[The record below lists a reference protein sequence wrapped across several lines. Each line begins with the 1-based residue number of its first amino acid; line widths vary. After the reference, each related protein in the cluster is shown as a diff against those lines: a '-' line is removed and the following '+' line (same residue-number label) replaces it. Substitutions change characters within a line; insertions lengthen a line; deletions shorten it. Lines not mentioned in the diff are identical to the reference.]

1 MTHTAPRPRT
11 RLRETRRLLSAAVLA
26 AAIATPAAAAEGTLV
41 VAVNQ
46 EPQDLAA
53 QGTYKTINAPGLRNV
68 IETLIAADPV
78 TGKFRGVLATDW
90 EVVDDRTIRMNLRE
104 GVSFH
109 DGTPF
114 DAESAAFAVNWVWS
128 AENAFTIQEYGGP
141 GVIAA
146 TPTGEYSI
154 EVVSS
159 EPDPLLEFRLSLS
172 GVSSMKQAQEN
183 PAEHF
188 HTPIGTGP
196 YKFVEWVPGQYWSA
210 EFNPEWWGLS
220 ADDAYGT
227 ATPAFEE
234 LRFVFRPEDG
244 ARAAMAESGEA
255 DLAMFPSSV
264 DCAAAMDVDGLKCVS
279 GPSDTYLY
287 GRLDHSLY
295 AAEVL
300 RDPRVRE
307 AIFLA
312 IDVASLTDVIG
323 LASVPQ
329 GQLGPLGTVGFNP
342 DVQAYPYDPA
352 RATELLDEAAAAG
365 ADLDSLRVEVVG
377 RDTTPQISTIV
388 EAIGGMLNAVGIAT
402 DVKVQVPQAFNPRVR
417 IAGYSLEPGRQMMQV
432 HVRQNPAGDFGITLL
447 ANYACPDEDN
457 PTGPSRSSVYCDEAF
472 DAQLFEALASVG
484 PAREEALQALVQ
496 YVHDRHLVVP
506 LALLD
511 RAYLIRSDL
520 DFTFGPDHRIQAA
533 YIATAE

>member
-1 MTHTAPRPRT
+1 MQIASQTNRYRT
-11 RLRETRRLLSAAVLA
+11 RFRNGFCGLVVSGLVAASV
-26 AAIATPAAAAEGTLV
+26 ATAAAETLV
-41 VAVNQ
+41 IAVNQ

-53 QGTYKTINAPGLRNV
+53 QGVYKEINAPGLRNV

-78 TGKFRGVLATDW
+78 SGKFRGVLATEWD
-90 EVVDDRTIRMNLRE
+90 VVDDKTITMTLRE

-114 DAESAAFAVNWVWS
+114 NAESAAFSINFVWS
-128 AENAFTIQEYGGP
+128 ADNAFTIQEYGGP
-141 GVIAA
+141 GIIKA
-146 TPTGEYSI
+146 TPTGDYSI

-159 EPDPLLEFRLSLS
+159 EPDPLLEFRLSLN
-172 GVSSMKQAQEN
+172 GISSMKQVQDN
-183 PAEHF
+183 PATHF
-188 HTPIGTGP
+188 DTPIGTGP
-196 YKFVEWVPGQYWSA
+196 YKFIEWVPGQYWNA
-210 EFNPEWWGLS
+210 ELNPDWWGF
-220 ADDAYGT
+220 AAEDAYGT
-227 ATPAFEE
+227 GEPTFQE

-244 ARAAMAESGEA
+244 ARSAMAQSGEA
-255 DLAMFPSSV
+255 QLAMFPSPD
-264 DCAAAMDVDGLKCVS
+264 DCAAAMDMDDLKCVS

-295 AAEVL
+295 APDVL

-307 AIFLA
+307 AIFVA
-312 IDVASLTDVIG
+312 IDVESLTEIIG

-329 GQLGPLGTVGFNP
+329 GQLGPLGTIGFNP
-342 DVQAYPYDPA
+342 DVQAYPYDPGHA
-352 RATELLDEAAAAG
+352 MDLLKEAA
-365 ADLDSLRVEVVG
+365 DSGIDIDAVNVEVVG

-388 EAIGGMLNAVGIAT
+388 EAIGGMLNAVGIQT

-417 IAGYSLEPGRQMMQV
+417 IAGYAQEPGRQMMQV

-457 PTGPSRSSVYCDEAF
+457 PTGPSRSSVYCDQEF
-472 DAQLFEALASVG
+472 DEKLYAALASVG
-484 PAREEALQALVQ
+484 QERDQSLQALVK

-533 YIATAE
+533 YISQSQ